1 MQGDTCTMGQ
11 AVLPPSPLPPAGTN
25 NTLPL
30 THSDTQTAQSELRTT
45 RNELGQ
51 ELVTH
56 AAAERQLKAD
66 LESAL
71 DQERDGFM
79 TK

>member
-1 MQGDTCTMGQ
+1 MGQDACTMRQ
-11 AVLPPSPLPPAGTN
+11 DLSAPSCRNRIKQHT
-25 NTLPL
+25 L
-30 THSDTQTAQSELRTT
+30 THPHTQTAQSELRTT